1 MLRARKMPP
10 FFKLTLVVL
19 CAYILWTINHPEPS
33 DALPT
38 RHVRNI
44 GPYGPYGPYGQA
56 GRMPMRVNPQQAQMA
71 AQMAVQAQPAAPI
84 AKTANTF
91 TFPTCEN
98 GPSKNVAFLKTHKTG
113 SSTMSNIMLRF
124 ADTHNLTVGLP
135 LEGKWELGGYP
146 AFIDKQLIDPQLTQY
161 NVLGH
166 HFRFNKQK
174 LDEFMPLDTKYVTII
189 RSPVDNV
196 ESVFGFFQD
205 QMPFEEWL
213 GDVNATD
220 RLKTFYAE
228 PTKYFK
234 RDTDW
239 YFRSKNHMFFDI
251 GFDVNRAGEEAYVAS
266 AIQEMD
272 KHFTLILLTDFFD
285 ESLILMK
292 HLLCWDWDDIV
303 YIKFKMRIE
312 EAKAEVN
319 PELSKKI
326 LDWNQADHQLYDYFN
341 KTFWQRVE
349 AFGQE
354 KMNAELENFRA
365 EQKAAETECIQAY
378 EPFKKKPWILGA
390 KLRPHPTD
398 KCKHLAWSETVY
410 GEFLRDKMYKSI
422 PGLVKPT
429 EEQKAG
435 SLSLFEQIAGGALR
449 SS

>member
-1 MLRARKMPP
+1 MPP

-19 CAYILWTINHPEPS
+19 CAYILWTFNHPDPNEPFRGYEGRPGF
-33 DALPT
+33 LNRPP
-38 RHVRNI
+38 RNYP
-44 GPYGPYGPYGQA
+44 GGYPQGNFQFQA
-56 GRMPMRVNPQQAQMA
+56 PAQAQAQRVAAAPKVNP
-71 AQMAVQAQPAAPI
+71 
-84 AKTANTF
+84 
-91 TFPTCEN
+91 FPVCS

-146 AFIDKQLIDPQLTQY
+146 AFIDKELIDPQLTSY

-166 HFRFNKQK
+166 HFRFNKQN
-174 LDEFMPLDTKYVTII
+174 LDKFMDPNTKYVTII

-234 RDTDW
+234 RNTDW

-251 GFDVNRAGEEAYVAS
+251 GYDVNQAGDDTYVDQ

-272 KHFTLILLTDFFD
+272 QHFTLILLTDFFD

-303 YIKFKMRIE
+303 YIKFKMRTE

-319 PELSKKI
+319 LDLSKRI
-326 LDWNQADHQLYDYFN
+326 LDWNHADFKLYDYFN
-341 KTFWQRVE
+341 KTFWSKVDM
-349 AFGQE
+349 FGRDKMEQE
-354 KMNAELENFRA
+354 LINFREKQKEA
-365 EQKAAETECIQAY
+365 EHECIESYQ
-378 EPFKKKPWILGA
+378 PFKKKPWILGA

-422 PGLVKPT
+422 PGLAKPT
-429 EEQKAG
+429 EEQKEG
-435 SLSLFEQIAGGALR
+435 YLKKFEEVAGGALQ
-449 SS
+449 SN

>member
-1 MLRARKMPP
+1 MPP

-19 CAYILWTINHPEPS
+19 CAYILWTFNHPDNHIES
-33 DALPT
+33 TLP
-38 RHVRNI
+38 RRPPRYVIN
-44 GPYGPYGPYGQA
+44 
-56 GRMPMRVNPQQAQMA
+56 GRYPNGGDPRGFQQAPSIQN
-71 AQMAVQAQPAAPI
+71 APVPDVSSI
-84 AKTANTF
+84 MTVS
-91 TFPTCEN
+91 CDN

-146 AFIDKQLIDPQLTQY
+146 AYIDKQLIDPQLQQY
-161 NVLGH
+161 NILGH
-166 HFRFNKQK
+166 HFRFNKEK
-174 LDEFMPLDTKYVTII
+174 LDQFMPADTKYVTII

-220 RLKTFYAE
+220 RLKTFYAD
-228 PTKYFK
+228 PNKYFV
-234 RDTDW
+234 RETDW

-251 GFDVNRAGEEAYVAS
+251 GYDVNRAEEQPYVQQ
-266 AIQEMD
+266 AISEMD
-272 KHFTLILLTDFFD
+272 NHFTLILLTDFFD

-292 HLLCWDWDDIV
+292 HLLCWGWDDIV

-319 PELSKKI
+319 VDLSERIKK
-326 LDWNQADHQLYDYFN
+326 WNHADFMLYDYFN
-341 KTFWQRVE
+341 KTFWQKVD
-349 AFGQE
+349 AFGRD
-354 KMNAELENFRA
+354 KMEAELVTFREQQKLA
-365 EQKAAETECIQAY
+365 EEECIESYQ
-378 EPFKKKPWILGA
+378 PFKKKPWILGA

-410 GEFLRDKMYKSI
+410 GEFLRDKMYKTI
-422 PGLVKPT
+422 PGLMKQT
-429 EEQKAG
+429 EEQKTA
-435 SLSLFEQIAGGALR
+435 SLALFEQVAGGALR
-449 SS
+449 SR

>member
-1 MLRARKMPP
+1 MPP
-10 FFKLTLVVL
+10 FIKLTCVVL
-19 CAYILWTINHPEPS
+19 CAYVLWTINHPEIS
-33 DALPT
+33 DSLGA
-38 RHVRNI
+38 RRVRGFNPNMQRI
-44 GPYGPYGPYGQA
+44 RAPMGQI
-56 GRMPMRVNPQQAQMA
+56 RQQPVKQMEA
-71 AQMAVQAQPAAPI
+71 PVAAAP
-84 AKTANTF
+84 APSTF

-98 GPSKNVAFLKTHKTG
+98 GPSKHVAFLKTHKTG

-146 AFIDKQLIDPQLTQY
+146 AYIDQHLIDPQLTSY
-161 NVLGH
+161 DVLGH
-166 HFRFNKQK
+166 HFRYNKQK
-174 LDEFMPLDTKYVTII
+174 LDQFMPADTKYVTII

-213 GDVNATD
+213 GDVTTTE
-220 RLKTFYAE
+220 RLKTFYAD
-228 PTKYFK
+228 PSKYFK

-251 GFDVNRAGEEAYVAS
+251 GYDVMRADDAAYVNQ
-266 AIQEMD
+266 AISEMD
-272 KHFTLILLTDFFD
+272 ENFTLILLTDFFD

-303 YIKFKMRIE
+303 YIKFKMRTE
-312 EAKAEVN
+312 EAKAEMN
-319 PELSKKI
+319 PELAKKI
-326 LDWNQADHQLYDYFN
+326 LDWNQADHKLYDYFN
-341 KTFWQRVE
+341 TTFWRRVE
-349 AFGQE
+349 AFGVD
-354 KMNAELENFRA
+354 KMNSELEAFRA
-365 EQKAAETECIQAY
+365 EQKAAETECIASY

-390 KLRPHPTD
+390 KLRPKPTD

-422 PGLVKPT
+422 PNLVAQT
-429 EEQKAG
+429 EEQKAA
-435 SLSLFEQIAGGALR
+435 SLTYFEQIAGGALR